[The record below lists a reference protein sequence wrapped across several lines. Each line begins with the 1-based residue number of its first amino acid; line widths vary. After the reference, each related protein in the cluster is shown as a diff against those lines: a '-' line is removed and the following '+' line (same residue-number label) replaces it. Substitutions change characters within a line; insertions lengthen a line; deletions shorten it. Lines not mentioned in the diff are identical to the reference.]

1 MQLIRLPLRNPCTL
15 LRICQIAYN
24 IGQYLKEH
32 EKSPYSIDSIKYFKI
47 NNLENLNSYIL
58 LDNKLEGLDLSQIDL
73 IIDEVNKLDAKL
85 IYGENYIK

>member
-58 LDNKLEGLDLSQIDL
+58 LDNKLDS
-73 IIDEVNKLDAKL
+73 KLDNILDMLNQINKKL
-85 IYGENYIK
+85 DMLN